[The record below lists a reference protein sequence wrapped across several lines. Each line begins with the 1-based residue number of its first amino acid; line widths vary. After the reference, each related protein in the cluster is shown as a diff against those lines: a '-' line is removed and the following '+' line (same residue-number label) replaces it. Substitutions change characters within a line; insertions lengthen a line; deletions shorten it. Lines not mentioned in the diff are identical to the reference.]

1 MSTAAQVF
9 RQALQGSNDFAL
21 SIDQP
26 EFPLAEFL
34 LVQDWQRQ
42 RFKITYADFVAS
54 STDQAACRFFLEELY
69 GGLGFRQRDE
79 DVHRVEPIMSRLL
92 PEKALQALSEALQL
106 QVISLELDL
115 CMAEEMRRRGL
126 SQIKEA
132 DYVGIYRSCYSQPKR
147 LRQIS
152 LIRKLGHELEALTRM
167 PLLLGLVK
175 AVRKPAVAAGFGRL
189 QSFLEQGLSSFKQ
202 LQDPHHFVECIYQ
215 RELDLMQK
223 WQAAEQPNNN
233 GSISC

>member
-9 RQALQGSNDFAL
+9 RQALQGSNEFAL

-34 LVQDWQRQ
+34 FVQDWQRQ
-42 RFKITYADFVAS
+42 RFKTTYADFVAS

-69 GGLGFRQRDE
+69 GGLDFRQRDE

-106 QVISLELDL
+106 QVMSLELDL
-115 CMAEEMRRRGL
+115 CMAGEMRRRGL
-126 SQIKEA
+126 SQIEEA
-132 DYVGIYRSCYSQPKR
+132 DYVSIYRSCNSQPER

-175 AVRKPAVAAGFGRL
+175 AVHKPAVAAGFGRL
-189 QSFLEQGLSSFKQ
+189 QNFLEQGLSAFKQ
-202 LQDPHHFVECIYQ
+202 LQDPHHFVE
-215 RELDLMQK
+215 
-223 WQAAEQPNNN
+223 
-233 GSISC
+233 SI